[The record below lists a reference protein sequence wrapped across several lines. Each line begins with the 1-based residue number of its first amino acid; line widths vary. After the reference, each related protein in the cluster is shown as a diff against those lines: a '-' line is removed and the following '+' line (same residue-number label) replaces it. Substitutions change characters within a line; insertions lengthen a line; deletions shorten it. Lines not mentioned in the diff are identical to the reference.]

1 MVRVAL
7 ATWVTCSLT
16 IGYTVDYFDC
26 TDISSITTYRM
37 DKACH
42 PRTMEDITTVE
53 YTLLQ
58 KRRVMEMKGFSC
70 RVTRSTLT
78 EYCGAYSHT
87 KLAKTPDIEV
97 SFPISPQ
104 ACLNMVNTGVFTTP
118 SGLV

>member
-7 ATWVTCSLT
+7 ATWVMCSLT
-16 IGYTVDYFDC
+16 SCYTVDYFDC

-58 KRRVMEMKGFSC
+58 KRRVKEMKGFSC

-78 EYCGAYSHT
+78 ETAARTAIPSW
-87 KLAKTPDIEV
+87 LR
-97 SFPISPQ
+97 PQ
-104 ACLNMVNTGVFTTP
+104 TLKSASQFHP
-118 SGLV
+118 KRA